1 MNTSD
6 LIEKS
11 KKESLSSEELSFMIE
26 ALKEEMSE
34 LKARDPKQY
43 LNLTKE
49 LNSIIRDLNK
59 ELESI

>member
-26 ALKEEMSE
+26 ALKEEMGE

>member
-49 LNSIIRDLNK
+49 LNSITRDLNK

>member
-26 ALKEEMSE
+26 ALKEEMSQ